1 MTNPLKILKKF
12 KALQTFK
19 KTIIT
24 GLITAGATAV
34 TYLIKYILSTFGI
47 EGDMS
52 IGTAIDTI
60 LNNIDI
66 IGSNAT
72 VAMIV
77 KWIVDWLKHRTK
89 ETNLTET
96 P

>member
-1 MTNPLKILKKF
+1 MFNPL
-12 KALQTFK
+12 QTLK

-34 TYLIKYILSTFGI
+34 TYLIKHILSTFGI
-47 EGDMS
+47 EDNMS

-60 LNNIDI
+60 LNNINF

-89 ETNLTET
+89 K
-96 P
+96 